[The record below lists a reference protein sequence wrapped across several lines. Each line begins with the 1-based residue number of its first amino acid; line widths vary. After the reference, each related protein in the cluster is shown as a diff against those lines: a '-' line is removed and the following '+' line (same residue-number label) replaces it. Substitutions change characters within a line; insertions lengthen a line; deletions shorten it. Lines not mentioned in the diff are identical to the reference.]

1 MIKPIIH
8 NSRSHRNRRACV
20 CDDFID
26 NHEVLMMDA
35 RRQSGEDDLELSLRE
50 YVDQMPDLSAEK
62 RGRLLDMA
70 LDLHG
75 RRLPTPFIFASIR
88 STAAVLT
95 EWERDSPGDA
105 VMARPE
111 VRDFIEANAGPQ
123 SLGAE
128 IDPRKDVKSGERE
141 RLRQSIIAAVR
152 DARRSKARHEIKKTR
167 NVLMKIDQRHVRRAL
182 GREGD
187 ELCHEISRILRA
199 TAALF

>member
-1 MIKPIIH
+1 
-8 NSRSHRNRRACV
+8 
-20 CDDFID
+20 
-26 NHEVLMMDA
+26 MDA
-35 RRQSGEDDLELSLRE
+35 RRPAGEDDLECSLRE
-50 YVDQMPDLSAEK
+50 YVEQMPDLSPEK
-62 RGRLLDMA
+62 RARLLEMA

-75 RRLPTPFIFASIR
+75 RRLPTPFIFAGIR

-111 VRDFIEANAGPQ
+111 VREFIAANGGP
-123 SLGAE
+123 SSDGAE
-128 IDPRKDVKSGERE
+128 IDTRKDVKSGERD
-141 RLRQSIIAAVR
+141 RLRQAIIAAVR

-187 ELCHEISRILRA
+187 ELCHEINRLLRA
-199 TAALF
+199 SAAMF

>member
-1 MIKPIIH
+1 
-8 NSRSHRNRRACV
+8 
-20 CDDFID
+20 
-26 NHEVLMMDA
+26 MMDA
-35 RRQSGEDDLELSLRE
+35 RRQDGEDDLELSLRE
-50 YVDQMPDLSAEK
+50 YVEQMSELSAEK
-62 RGRLLDMA
+62 RGRLLTMA

-75 RRLPTPFIFASIR
+75 RHLPTPFIYASIR
-88 STAAVLT
+88 STAAVLS
-95 EWERDSPGDA
+95 EWERDIPANA

-111 VRDFIEANAGPQ
+111 IRDFIEANVAPLDAV
-123 SLGAE
+123 SE
-128 IDPRKDVKSGERE
+128 IDTRKDVKSGERD

-187 ELCHEISRILRA
+187 ELCHEINRILRA